1 MLSSRRCLFVQL
13 YQFHEN
19 AACVKLVAVNP
30 APGAPYLTTP
40 KTRVPALAP
49 TIAPRRFKAA
59 NEGVLRYAEP
69 GGFYQPPVVLPLTLD
84 ELARKTSGVS
94 WSKVADM
101 RRRNESNGDP
111 VGSDGFGYFAKGE
124 YPDSRVKGAVTFLAR
139 VRVAWARR
147 RRGFGDGPEKSPLHP
162 PPNNKRASP
171 ESTTAAREGR
181 KTNSAHKR
189 AGKKKETLNETRRFH
204 AERQAEVVSGLNPSE
219 ERPTE
224 GPTTDDW
231 WRFDESWEQYS
242 FRRSTC
248 HEHDEG
254 GTDTGLTLPEA
265 VESAIDGSFVWDWT
279 DAYRPDILDELE
291 KRRADNAAS
300 DREIRDMSEAF
311 DRYVR
316 QVAQPFGADFRRFD
330 GKTREVTQSRTP
342 WPRKG
347 ESKKKGVS
355 TMRMST
361 MIAKRSKQ
369 EQDYPIQTH
378 RRELIEEISAA
389 LFGVEVN
396 VLFAR
401 RHPGVVPHR
410 QTTAL
415 ASAALAGA
423 AASAAVRAFESGM
436 LGHADAAADDDN
448 EGSCVRVDP
457 KALREATAQLL
468 DDARWRERS
477 DDGRAR
483 ADGDTGATMED
494 PTESNAK
501 PTTTLS
507 DFVSGVFDARATLRR
522 AAIAVDLTRDVIG
535 PRRGYRAMDAR
546 GPEWDVPGRFHRQKD
561 SAATDARLCDIANA
575 LWNASEE
582 KGVRF
587 QADFAAFFAG
597 ALELKAIA
605 LVDESARES
614 KRLAALERAKAF
626 LKYPD
631 VPRALCA
638 SDDAGDFDVDDQE
651 VPPAPPP
658 PPPGDSGD
666 PTEPFVGAPDDFE
679 LEDRAMVCVHV
690 HRPDMREIDAW
701 GETALPTVWPNTKA
715 EVAVFRTVR
724 TMGEYAAVDATTRS
738 LWVEGTLGLVSRLC
752 DRADR
757 ILSAFEENATAFASI
772 RFGGAYVEFL
782 PYVRFVKTVLAAR
795 KAFGTPVPHEEALE
809 NLRER
814 AARTIRALM
823 VAYQQAPSAHERAK
837 GGVRF
842 VIARAKTP
850 LKLALDAFERRERR
864 RDPTRRR
871 FKYYYA
877 GDGTSCCHPL
887 EGDESDAWFGLVPIW
902 DPKVTARDLGVA
914 HDFHIYVM
922 DDDDDNDEEEEEK
935 EKPSGD
941 ASGKKAAA
949 AAHRNIPT
957 GPPKNVL
964 PAHLATVFLER
975 RKEEETRRL
984 RGEGGGDDTL
994 IGGGGGGS
1002 AKNPSAAAA
1011 AFFGGARPTSIS
1023 DEDAEAA
1030 MLAGFR
1036 SARNFTEW
1044 YANIS
1049 DFDCPGHAQSGFP
1062 QTAPGNGPER
1072 SRYFPRFALTAEE
1085 GLFVY
1090 KMNRVLVALG
1100 VMDPATGN
1108 RKPKTPAAMRRLYEH
1123 PFHAALKGVKGYQAR
1138 GEAAFAGGGGIPRAA
1153 LDEGVS
1159 MHMFIGWLEGANDLG
1174 DFFRFEGTPRDDA
1187 RLALL
1192 AARFLDD
1199 LSHSRHT
1206 PGKLAL
1212 VQSIAEARPELLD
1225 DFRDVLQRAI
1235 EAGAEPSLPFTAD
1248 FKSPFE
1254 RDLFID
1260 GKDPENEDRSKFFD
1274 FLVKNRDKIDEAR
1287 DVLDV
1292 IDRGGDDR
1300 GGGRPNHRTT
1310 DSSDEDEDDESE
1322 DSWSDEEYT
1331 RARDGRRAARP
1342 SDPARTDLEKAR
1354 EKQIRKRNRESAR
1367 REAKRREEERKR
1379 LEREKRL
1386 AEKEAQ
1392 KRAKKAADAERRRAA
1407 EAKSA
1412 EEKKRADDAVAEL
1425 VAKRVRER
1433 LAKKQQQEDSRANWQ
1448 QKKSP
1453 DGLAEAEMVEKA
1465 AEDKNAGERLQTPPS
1480 SAAAASAGGGSFSSS
1495 PSHHSAG
1502 VVLGRCAAAGEEGGG
1517 GGPGGGGGGMCRELL
1532 PDLGDG
1538 FAEETD
1544 RVAELS
1550 RYVEVRCAA
1559 GCVVRAH
1566 VACYRAWVAS
1576 RNDKEEGKKDGKEG
1590 KDGEGDTKAGAS
1602 SAGASS
1608 EDGASSVAASPAA
1621 SSSSLCDVTDF
1632 PCGCACPSSAGGGS
1646 FCRASVVSA
1655 FRRHR
1660 GVASDVLAS
1669 SVEAAA
1675 ARRREEAEV
1684 KAKKAQEAEARKAQE
1699 ARRKAEADA
1708 ERARAA
1714 AKKKAEADL
1723 ARAEAKRTAEAAR
1736 AAKRL
1741 EAEKA
1746 EAEARRQAELAAER
1760 RAEAERRRVEARE
1773 AEAAERAAARERE
1786 LRIEREREAR
1796 RREEKSA
1803 NRARKL
1809 RETAEERRC
1818 EAVRVERSRRAL
1830 ASREEGAECTDDAL
1844 DDPEALEALPLA
1856 NDPKAGDPSEASS
1869 SVFSSPSSS
1878 KKAARS
1884 SRAGGGGDGERGG
1897 VDGDSCDSCDSCERV
1912 VRAFSP
1918 IAQLYRVRTVVF
1930 PTPAECASICDEA
1943 ERHAET
1949 EKFLDALHGVG
1960 YLFEYERERTARN
1973 NAASWRGSRGG
1984 AAKGSSPAEGDEESS
1999 DVRGE
2004 DTYTSA
2010 AADAAFP
2017 DRRWPIVR
2025 VVKTTPKP
2033 MKTKK
2038 KKASSKKSG
2047 GTGTLPGA
2055 LEEWHVVFP
2064 DADSAARCVSGFP
2077 AGPRFPPNRPAVIAP
2092 GREVIE
2098 AIDDAIERGDLV
2110 PEDVDASAWDALHVT
2125 HPQIAARAFFS
2136 LREKRRAAGVLEEE
2150 GEGSSSQSSTPPRT
2164 DVVRL
2169 LQEQY
2174 LTMIDAGTPTGRRR
2188 RETQRAKERT
2198 REEEAARRAEARER
2212 EERRRAEEA
2221 EMEEAEREA
2230 SSRMSSR
2237 ASSEASSRTSSAAPS
2252 SARAPPISAPSP
2264 APAPSLAPAP
2274 VVPLSAFL
2282 PLVFLNPGVAAR
2294 WSSLEPGV
2302 GGRCVS
2308 CRAAVPEP
2316 HAATCELP
2324 LRLRDD
2330 LSPLSSSASPPPA
2343 DAALRMI
2350 RRDRPGWAPPPIR
2363 AWIGSGADPS
2373 DTYLGDPYPP
2383 ARRDA
2388 TRDASSRVP
2397 TTRSPPGSTTVADAS
2412 DDASTV
2418 GTGGSDARGRSVE
2431 FGRRSVGDPSFFS
2444 SSSTAAL
2451 APPAALAPAP
2461 VVPPAAPPGW
2471 VSGGGDASA
2480 AEHLAGLRRVWRDAS
2495 QRPEDRPPHEP
2506 QRGVV
2511 GVGIEHRAAHQNNLR
2526 PNVGS
2531 GPGPP
2536 SSSPFG
2542 SAGTAG
2548 DASFGMPRTR
2558 AAMPTPFFHDA
2569 PPPGARSSSS
2579 PSSRGTAG
2587 YYAGPRSRGGGVHG
2601 GSSGAYGGAH
2611 SAAPPRHPPPL
2622 SPHRNPLG
2630 PDPDAV
2636 DDDDLCPI
2644 CCVAV
2649 LDETDRAFRP
2659 CTSASCAFVACLQC
2673 VKQMQETDD
2682 QKGKCPM
2689 CRGAYDEDEMRK
2701 LMGGGMME
2709 ESESEEESEEE
2720 EDTEEDE

>member
-1 MLSSRRCLFVQL
+1 M
-13 YQFHEN
+13 
-19 AACVKLVAVNP
+19 
-30 APGAPYLTTP
+30 
-40 KTRVPALAP
+40 
-49 TIAPRRFKAA
+49 
-59 NEGVLRYAEP
+59 
-69 GGFYQPPVVLPLTLD
+69 
-84 ELARKTSGVS
+84 
-94 WSKVADM
+94 
-101 RRRNESNGDP
+101 
-111 VGSDGFGYFAKGE
+111 
-124 YPDSRVKGAVTFLAR
+124 
-139 VRVAWARR
+139 
-147 RRGFGDGPEKSPLHP
+147 
-162 PPNNKRASP
+162 
-171 ESTTAAREGR
+171 
-181 KTNSAHKR
+181 
-189 AGKKKETLNETRRFH
+189 
-204 AERQAEVVSGLNPSE
+204 
-219 ERPTE
+219 
-224 GPTTDDW
+224 
-231 WRFDESWEQYS
+231 
-242 FRRSTC
+242 
-248 HEHDEG
+248 
-254 GTDTGLTLPEA
+254 
-265 VESAIDGSFVWDWT
+265 
-279 DAYRPDILDELE
+279 
-291 KRRADNAAS
+291 
-300 DREIRDMSEAF
+300 
-311 DRYVR
+311 
-316 QVAQPFGADFRRFD
+316 
-330 GKTREVTQSRTP
+330 
-342 WPRKG
+342 
-347 ESKKKGVS
+347 
-355 TMRMST
+355 
-361 MIAKRSKQ
+361 
-369 EQDYPIQTH
+369 
-378 RRELIEEISAA
+378 
-389 LFGVEVN
+389 
-396 VLFAR
+396 
-401 RHPGVVPHR
+401 
-410 QTTAL
+410 
-415 ASAALAGA
+415 
-423 AASAAVRAFESGM
+423 
-436 LGHADAAADDDN
+436 
-448 EGSCVRVDP
+448 
-457 KALREATAQLL
+457 
-468 DDARWRERS
+468 
-477 DDGRAR
+477 
-483 ADGDTGATMED
+483 
-494 PTESNAK
+494 
-501 PTTTLS
+501 
-507 DFVSGVFDARATLRR
+507 
-522 AAIAVDLTRDVIG
+522 
-535 PRRGYRAMDAR
+535 
-546 GPEWDVPGRFHRQKD
+546 
-561 SAATDARLCDIANA
+561 
-575 LWNASEE
+575 
-582 KGVRF
+582 
-587 QADFAAFFAG
+587 
-597 ALELKAIA
+597 
-605 LVDESARES
+605 
-614 KRLAALERAKAF
+614 
-626 LKYPD
+626 
-631 VPRALCA
+631 
-638 SDDAGDFDVDDQE
+638 DDQE

-922 DDDDDNDEEEEEK
+922 DDDDDNDEEEKEK

-1192 AARFLDD
+1192 AARFFDD

-1235 EAGAEPSLPFTAD
+1235 EAGVEPSLPFTAD

-1412 EEKKRADDAVAEL
+1412 EEKKRADDVVAEL

-1632 PCGCACPSSAGGGS
+1632 PRGCACPSSAGGGS

-1684 KAKKAQEAEARKAQE
+1684 KAKKAQEAEARKARE
-1699 ARRKAEADA
+1699 AERKAEADA
-1708 ERARAA
+1708 ERARIA

-1830 ASREEGAECTDDAL
+1830 ASREGGAAEFADDDFPGGPGGAGSFAARERPQGTRGGTRARL
-1844 DDPEALEALPLA
+1844 QAEARAARER
-1856 NDPKAGDPSEASS
+1856 GASS
-1869 SVFSSPSSS
+1869 G
-1878 KKAARS
+1878 S
-1884 SRAGGGGDGERGG
+1884 SRRAVGFLERGG
-1897 VDGDSCDSCDSCERV
+1897 VDGDSREARRLTRLL
-1912 VRAFSP
+1912 VRARRS
-1918 IAQLYRVRTVVF
+1918 
-1930 PTPAECASICDEA
+1930 
-1943 ERHAET
+1943 
-1949 EKFLDALHGVG
+1949 GV
-1960 YLFEYERERTARN
+1960 L
-1973 NAASWRGSRGG
+1973 
-1984 AAKGSSPAEGDEESS
+1984 
-1999 DVRGE
+1999 
-2004 DTYTSA
+2004 
-2010 AADAAFP
+2010 P
-2017 DRRWPIVR
+2017 DRAALPRADGGIPDAGGVR
-2025 VVKTTPKP
+2025 VDLRR
-2033 MKTKK
+2033 
-2038 KKASSKKSG
+2038 S
-2047 GTGTLPGA
+2047 
-2055 LEEWHVVFP
+2055 
-2064 DADSAARCVSGFP
+2064 R
-2077 AGPRFPPNRPAVIAP
+2077 AP
-2092 GREVIE
+2092 
-2098 AIDDAIERGDLV
+2098 RGD
-2110 PEDVDASAWDALHVT
+2110 
-2125 HPQIAARAFFS
+2125 
-2136 LREKRRAAGVLEEE
+2136 
-2150 GEGSSSQSSTPPRT
+2150 
-2164 DVVRL
+2164 
-2169 LQEQY
+2169 
-2174 LTMIDAGTPTGRRR
+2174 
-2188 RETQRAKERT
+2188 
-2198 REEEAARRAEARER
+2198 
-2212 EERRRAEEA
+2212 
-2221 EMEEAEREA
+2221 
-2230 SSRMSSR
+2230 
-2237 ASSEASSRTSSAAPS
+2237 
-2252 SARAPPISAPSP
+2252 
-2264 APAPSLAPAP
+2264 
-2274 VVPLSAFL
+2274 
-2282 PLVFLNPGVAAR
+2282 
-2294 WSSLEPGV
+2294 
-2302 GGRCVS
+2302 
-2308 CRAAVPEP
+2308 
-2316 HAATCELP
+2316 
-2324 LRLRDD
+2324 
-2330 LSPLSSSASPPPA
+2330 
-2343 DAALRMI
+2343 
-2350 RRDRPGWAPPPIR
+2350 
-2363 AWIGSGADPS
+2363 
-2373 DTYLGDPYPP
+2373 
-2383 ARRDA
+2383 
-2388 TRDASSRVP
+2388 
-2397 TTRSPPGSTTVADAS
+2397 
-2412 DDASTV
+2412 
-2418 GTGGSDARGRSVE
+2418 
-2431 FGRRSVGDPSFFS
+2431 
-2444 SSSTAAL
+2444 
-2451 APPAALAPAP
+2451 
-2461 VVPPAAPPGW
+2461 
-2471 VSGGGDASA
+2471 
-2480 AEHLAGLRRVWRDAS
+2480 
-2495 QRPEDRPPHEP
+2495 
-2506 QRGVV
+2506 
-2511 GVGIEHRAAHQNNLR
+2511 
-2526 PNVGS
+2526 
-2531 GPGPP
+2531 
-2536 SSSPFG
+2536 
-2542 SAGTAG
+2542 
-2548 DASFGMPRTR
+2548 
-2558 AAMPTPFFHDA
+2558 
-2569 PPPGARSSSS
+2569 
-2579 PSSRGTAG
+2579 
-2587 YYAGPRSRGGGVHG
+2587 
-2601 GSSGAYGGAH
+2601 
-2611 SAAPPRHPPPL
+2611 
-2622 SPHRNPLG
+2622 
-2630 PDPDAV
+2630 
-2636 DDDDLCPI
+2636 
-2644 CCVAV
+2644 
-2649 LDETDRAFRP
+2649 
-2659 CTSASCAFVACLQC
+2659 
-2673 VKQMQETDD
+2673 
-2682 QKGKCPM
+2682 
-2689 CRGAYDEDEMRK
+2689 
-2701 LMGGGMME
+2701 
-2709 ESESEEESEEE
+2709 
-2720 EDTEEDE
+2720 